1 MIDDEIE
8 KMSFEESKRQTKE
21 RKNRGK
27 NMIRPFTFE
36 EEKILRDGLKEQEN
50 GWI

>member
-1 MIDDEIE
+1 MNDELE
-8 KMSFEESKRQTKE
+8 KISLEESKRQTKE
-21 RKNRGK
+21 RKDRGK

-50 GWI
+50 G

>member
-50 GWI
+50 G

>member
-1 MIDDEIE
+1 MMNDEIE
-8 KMSFEESKRQTKE
+8 KISFEESKRQTKE

-50 GWI
+50 G

>member
-1 MIDDEIE
+1 MMNDEIE

-21 RKNRGK
+21 RKDKGK

>member
-1 MIDDEIE
+1 MNDEIE

-21 RKNRGK
+21 RKDKGK

-36 EEKILRDGLKEQEN
+36 EEKILRDGLKEKKN
-50 GWI
+50 AWI

>member
-1 MIDDEIE
+1 MMNDELE
-8 KMSFEESKRQTKE
+8 KISFEESKRQTKE

-27 NMIRPFTFE
+27 NMISPFTFE

-50 GWI
+50 G

>member
-1 MIDDEIE
+1 MMNDEIE
-8 KMSFEESKRQTKE
+8 KISFEESKRQNKE
-21 RKNRGK
+21 RKNKGK

-50 GWI
+50 G

>member
-21 RKNRGK
+21 RKNKGK

-50 GWI
+50 G

>member
-1 MIDDEIE
+1 MNDEIE

-21 RKNRGK
+21 RKDKGK

-36 EEKILRDGLKEQEN
+36 EEKILRDGLKEKKN
-50 GWI
+50 G